1 MEKTNVLVIG
11 GGPAAV
17 IAATTG
23 KSFYPDQQ
31 FMLIRKY
38 NPVMVPCGIPYIFGT
53 LEQIDKNIMP
63 DVPLKNAGI
72 EIKIDEAVSVDTGK
86 KCCKTAAGLE
96 ITFDKLVLAT
106 GSEAIVPSWLEGSN
120 LEKVFTVSKNKECLE
135 YVKAETDSC
144 RKIVVIGGGFI
155 GAEVSDELIKAGKEV
170 TIVEMLPHVLAI
182 AFDEEIAIKAEKVLM
197 ERGIK
202 IKAGIKA
209 QKITGQKSVEG
220 VLLENGELL
229 PADAVILAVGYHPN
243 TELAAAMGLELNDRG
258 FIEVDEYM
266 RTSNPDIYAV
276 GDCAE
281 KRDFITRK
289 TSMVMLASTATT
301 EARIAGMN
309 LFKLSSMK
317 TFNGTLSIFATAFG
331 DKGFGVAGLTENAAK
346 KEGFDVICASFEGVD
361 KHPGTL
367 PGSTPQ
373 MVKLIAAKD
382 GGVII
387 GGEVTGSY
395 STGEITNLL
404 GFIIQN
410 RMTVNSILTAQ
421 IGTHPLLTSAP
432 TVYPLIKAAEMIV
445 KNLISERR

>member
-23 KSFYPDQQ
+23 RAFYPEQQ
-31 FMLIRKY
+31 FMLVRKH
-38 NPVMVPCGIPYIFGT
+38 NQVMVPCGIPYVFGT
-53 LEQIDKNIMP
+53 LDQVDKNLMA
-63 DVPLKNAGI
+63 DGSLKNAGVA
-72 EIKIDEAVSVDTGK
+72 IKIDEVISIDASSK
-86 KCCKTAAGLE
+86 RCQTAGGLE
-96 ITFDKLVLAT
+96 IEFDKLVLAT
-106 GSEAIVPSWLEGSN
+106 GSEPVIPQWLEGSN
-120 LEKVFTVSKNKECLE
+120 LEKVFTVNKNKE
-135 YVKAETDSC
+135 YMQSVKVATESC

-155 GAEVSDELIKAGKEV
+155 GAEVSDELSKAGKEV
-170 TIVEMLPHVLAI
+170 TIVEKLPHVLGI
-182 AFDEEIAIKAEKVLM
+182 AFDEEITVKAEKVLND
-197 ERGIK
+197 RGIK
-202 IKAGIKA
+202 LKNGVGV
-209 QKITGQKSVEG
+209 QKIIGQIAVEG
-220 VLLENGELL
+220 VLLENGERL
-229 PADAVILAVGYHPN
+229 PADAVILAVGYRPN
-243 TELAAAMGLELNDRG
+243 TQLAATAGLELNERG
-258 FIEVDEYM
+258 FIKVDEYM

-281 KRDFITRK
+281 KKDFITRK

-309 LFKLSSMK
+309 LFKLSSLK

-331 DKGFGVAGLTENAAK
+331 DKGFGVAGLSESAAQ
-346 KEGFDVICASFEGVD
+346 KEGFEIICGSFEGVD

-367 PGSTPQ
+367 PDSIPQ
-373 MVKLIAAKD
+373 LVKLIAAKD

-387 GGEVTGSY
+387 GGEVAGSY

-421 IGTHPLLTSAP
+421 IGTHPLLTAAP

-445 KNLISERR
+445 KKLRYSNI

>member
-23 KSFYPDQQ
+23 KSFYPDQK
-31 FMLIRKY
+31 FMVVKKY
-38 NPVMVPCGIPYIFGT
+38 DPVMVPCGIPYIFGT

-63 DVPLKNAGI
+63 DAPLKNAGI
-72 EIKIDEAVSVDTGK
+72 DIKVDEVETIDAINKRCKIADGTEIEY
-86 KCCKTAAGLE
+86 
-96 ITFDKLVLAT
+96 DKLILAT
-106 GSEAIVPSWLEGSN
+106 GSEAIIPQWLEGN
-120 LEKVFTVSKNKECLE
+120 DLEKVFTVNKNKECLE
-135 YVKAETDSC
+135 FVKKEIESC
-144 RKIVVIGGGFI
+144 KKIVVIGGGFI
-155 GAEVSDELIKAGKEV
+155 GAEVSDELTKAGKEV
-170 TIVEMLPHVLAI
+170 TIVEMLPHVLGI
-182 AFDEEIAIKAEKVLM
+182 AFDEEIAVKAEQVLLN
-197 ERGIK
+197 RGIK
-202 IKAGIKA
+202 IKSGVSA
-209 QKITGQKSVEG
+209 QKIIGAKKVEG
-220 VLLENGELL
+220 VLLKNGEQLL
-229 PADAVILAVGYHPN
+229 ADAVILAVGYRPN
-243 TELAAAMGLELNDRG
+243 TKLAAEAGLKLNERG
-258 FIEVDEYM
+258 FIKVDEYM

-281 KRDFITRK
+281 KKDFITRK

-317 TFNGTLSIFATAFG
+317 TFNGTMSIFATAFG
-331 DKGFGVAGLTENAAK
+331 DKGFGVAGLTENAAQ
-346 KEGFDVICASFEGVD
+346 KEGFDIICGSFEGVD
-361 KHPGTL
+361 KHPSTL
-367 PGSTPQ
+367 PGTNPQ

-387 GGEVTGSY
+387 GGEVAGSH
-395 STGEITNLL
+395 SAGEITNLL

-445 KNLISERR
+445 KKMKSN

>member
-23 KSFYPDQQ
+23 RSFYPDRQ
-31 FMLIRKY
+31 FMLVRKY
-38 NPVMVPCGIPYIFGT
+38 DPVMVPCGIPYIFGT

-63 DVPLKNAGI
+63 DVPLKNAGV
-72 EIKIDEAVSVDTGK
+72 EIKIDEVISIDAANK
-86 KCCKTAAGLE
+86 HCKTAGGME
-96 ITFDKLVLAT
+96 IEFDKLVLAT
-106 GSEAIVPSWLEGSN
+106 GSEPVIPQWLEGNN
-120 LEKVFTVSKNKECLE
+120 LEKVFTVNKDKECLE
-135 YVKAETDSC
+135 YVKKETESC
-144 RKIVVIGGGFI
+144 KKIVVIGGGFI
-155 GAEVSDELIKAGKEV
+155 GAEVSDELRKAGKEV
-170 TIVEMLPHVLAI
+170 TIVEKLPHVLAI
-182 AFDEEIAIKAEKVLM
+182 AFDEEIAIRAEKVLT
-197 ERGIK
+197 ERGIN
-202 IKAGIKA
+202 IKAGVSVK
-209 QKITGQKSVEG
+209 KITGKKTVEG
-220 VLLENGELL
+220 VLLETGEQL
-229 PADAVILAVGYHPN
+229 PADAVILAVGYRPN
-243 TELAAAMGLELNDRG
+243 TKLAAAAGLELNEHG
-258 FIEVDEYM
+258 FIKVDEYM

-281 KRDFITRK
+281 KKDFITRR

-309 LFKLSSMK
+309 LFKLSSLK
-317 TFNGTLSIFATAFG
+317 TFNGTLSIFSTAFG
-331 DKGFGVAGLTENAAK
+331 DKGFGVAGLTESAAQK
-346 KEGFDVICASFEGVD
+346 AGFEVICGSFEGVD

-373 MVKLIAAKD
+373 LVKLIAAKD

-387 GGEVTGSY
+387 GGEVAGSY
-395 STGEITNLL
+395 SAGEITNLL

-421 IGTHPLLTSAP
+421 IGTHPLLTPAP

-445 KNLISERR
+445 KKLRNNS